1 MVLGVTHD
9 PQFGALVLLG
19 AGGILVEVL
28 EDVAALQVPVERWEV
43 HQVLGELKV
52 RKLLAGVRGQS
63 PADIEA
69 LVDTVLALSTL
80 AFELGENLAELD
92 INPLLARENG
102 VMALDALVVA
112 GHT

>member
-1 MVLGVTHD
+1 M
-9 PQFGALVLLG
+9 
-19 AGGILVEVL
+19 
-28 EDVAALQVPVERWEV
+28 
-43 HQVLGELKV
+43 

-92 INPLLARENG
+92 INPLLAR
-102 VMALDALVVA
+102 
-112 GHT
+112 